1 VLVTDL
7 AVRRSALLRPE
18 APSCAVDMARIGT
31 NETDSQMSPCAAAVH
46 S

>member
-18 APSCAVDMARIGT
+18 APSCAVDMARIWH
-31 NETDSQMSPCAAAVH
+31 E
-46 S
+46 